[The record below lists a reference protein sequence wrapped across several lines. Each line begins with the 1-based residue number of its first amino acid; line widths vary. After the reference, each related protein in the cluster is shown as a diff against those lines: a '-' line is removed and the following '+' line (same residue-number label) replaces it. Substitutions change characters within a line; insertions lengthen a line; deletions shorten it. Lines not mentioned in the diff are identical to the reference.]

1 MKRDNLFKKFKYSLY
16 NAKKIAIYCKEG
28 LGRAILYTLVLSVF
42 LGLVQFIVQAVE
54 INKVYNK
61 IESALSDEK
70 YSFNITNGVLD
81 INTSPIN
88 EEESG
93 FLLYVDDETTL
104 DNIEKLESKIV
115 NSDIYF
121 LVLNDGFQIGSNDY
135 RNSLVSFKY
144 SDIGLDGFTND
155 DLKTSLVFSKVTFPI
170 LLVMQILSIFIYYLF
185 DAIIIS
191 VFVTLSMF
199 ILRVKLRYSELISLI
214 LYTSTLPRVI
224 VLIFSLIAPNVYF
237 DTIGII
243 GTLLYTILI
252 LNEMKKNNIDKLV

>member
-1 MKRDNLFKKFKYSLY
+1 MKKDNLFKKFRYSLY
-16 NAKKIAIYCKEG
+16 NVRKISTYCKEG

-42 LGLVQFIVQAVE
+42 LGIVQFIIQAVE

-61 IESALSDEK
+61 IENALSDEK
-70 YSFNITNGVLD
+70 YKFNITNGVLD
-81 INTSPIN
+81 INTSPIT

-93 FLLYVDDETTL
+93 FLLYIDDEIKL
-104 DNIEKLESKIV
+104 DNIEELDSKIV
-115 NSDIYF
+115 NSDIYC
-121 LVLNDGFQIGSNDY
+121 LVLNDGLQIGTNDY
-135 RNSLVSFKY
+135 RNSIVNFKY

-155 DLKTSLVFSKVTFPI
+155 NLKSSLVFSRVAFPI
-170 LLVMQILSIFIYYLF
+170 LLVMQILSTFVYYLF

-191 VFVTLSMF
+191 IFVTLSMI
-199 ILRVKLRYSELISLI
+199 ILRVKLKYSELVSLV
-214 LYTSTLPRVI
+214 LYTATLPRVI

-252 LNEMKKNNIDKLV
+252 LKEMKKNNIDKLV